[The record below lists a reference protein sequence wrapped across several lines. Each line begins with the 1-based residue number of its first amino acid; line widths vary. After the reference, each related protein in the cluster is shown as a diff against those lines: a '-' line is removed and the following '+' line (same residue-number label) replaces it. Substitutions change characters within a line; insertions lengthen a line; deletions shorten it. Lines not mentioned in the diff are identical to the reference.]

1 MAKIDVYHR
10 AFSNY
15 REDTKKNKAC
25 ATDRR
30 TIKKLGLDFDFF
42 KVTKY
47 LCTIDEEWI
56 IQIEKGLEFIEK
68 AVLENRQF
76 IRVNGEVVPIE
87 KAKKISKHS
96 VEHLAKHSNLITHI
110 PENPNDTLIPDAI
123 YMVEK
128 LNDYA
133 VYENRFLY
141 MLLCYLRDFVAL
153 RIEKIYE
160 LRATYVCDFGLKKDF
175 ESKKHNYSYTTEYH
189 EERYD
194 NPYPLP
200 DEVSKDLLKRIED
213 CQQIIMML
221 LNTDVMVEVS
231 KAPMLKP
238 PIIKTNVLKMNNNFK
253 NALALYDYIVDYKGA
268 GYTSSEVIKDFV
280 PLNDVTA
287 DEFSELVNI
296 TNYLTYKYGNEIT
309 DILDIE
315 YAKEEERRR
324 LLEEERLRNQIERL
338 KKRIAESGMGVEE
351 YILAVEK
358 QNRLLEKDAEDL
370 IIAKNEILKLQ
381 KQIENLEA
389 EKDELKRV
397 IVELEHVIEDKNKEI
412 AYLNQKYIDDINAL
426 KKKHA
431 EEILQLKKK
440 HAEEIT
446 NLANAHIEE
455 VEALIKERD
464 LEIERIINDYE
475 AKIEEIK
482 DEYEAEISK
491 LENYYNNR
499 IEELNELH
507 QTEVE
512 RLTKKYEHELNTI
525 EERLLNEHR
534 LEIEKYMM
542 KIENLSTQIKALN
555 AQYTTALTGYNE
567 KIKDL
572 NNKIYEGNQNLNYK
586 INEYEIKIKDL
597 TAKYQEKI
605 NDVEEI
611 NRSITT
617 QRDLLDAEIS
627 AIRVLQGKTTP
638 TLDFTSKERF
648 KELENEFEAFNNFF
662 KKQWKLTK
670 KQIRKK
676 LFWSKT
682 ENKEK
687 VINESNDT
695 FSEPVDDTNQN
706 ISDE

>member
-10 AFSNY
+10 AFLNY

-25 ATDRR
+25 ASDRR

-96 VEHLAKHSNLITHI
+96 VEHLAKHSNLITHL

-160 LRATYVCDFGLKKDF
+160 LRSTYVCDFALKKDYD
-175 ESKKHNYSYTTEYH
+175 SKKHNYSFTAEYH

-200 DEVSKDLLKRIED
+200 DEVSRDLLKRIED

-253 NALALYDYIVDYKGA
+253 NALALYDYIVGYKGA
-268 GYTSSEVIKDFV
+268 GYTSEEVIKDFV
-280 PLNDVTA
+280 PFNDATA
-287 DEFSELVNI
+287 DELAELVTI

-309 DILDIE
+309 DILTIE
-315 YAKEEERRR
+315 YNREEERRR
-324 LLEEERLRNQIERL
+324 LEEEEKLRQQIARL
-338 KKRIAESGMGVEE
+338 KKRIEESGMGVEE

-358 QNRLLEKDAEDL
+358 QNRLLEKDAQDL
-370 IIAKNEILKLQ
+370 IIARNEILSLE
-381 KQIENLEA
+381 KQIEQLES
-389 EKDELKRV
+389 EKDELKRN
-397 IVELEHVIEDKNKEI
+397 IIELEHVIEEKNKEI
-412 AYLNQKYIDDINAL
+412 AYLNQKYIDDMNAL

-431 EEILQLKKK
+431 EEIMELKKK
-440 HAEEIT
+440 HALEIT

-455 VEALIKERD
+455 IEALINERD
-464 LEIERIINDYE
+464 LEIERITN
-475 AKIEEIK
+475 
-482 DEYEAEISK
+482 EYEAELERIKDQYEAEIIS
-491 LENYYNNR
+491 LENQYNNR
-499 IEELNELH
+499 IDELNELH
-507 QTEVE
+507 QSELE
-512 RLTKKYEHELNTI
+512 RINLAHEHELNTI
-525 EERLLNEHR
+525 EERLANAHR
-534 LEIEKYMM
+534 AEIEKYLAN
-542 KIENLSTQIKALN
+542 IEQLTNQIQTATQ
-555 AQYTTALTGYNE
+555 QYNSAISSYTARIN
-567 KIKDL
+567 DL
-572 NNKIYEGNQNLNYK
+572 NNKINEGNQAMNTAVNNYEGQ
-586 INEYEIKIKDL
+586 IRDL
-597 TAKYQEKI
+597 ISKYDNQI
-605 NDVEEI
+605 NDLAVL
-611 NRSITT
+611 NQGLTT
-617 QRDLLDAEIS
+617 QRDLLNAEIS
-627 AIRVLQGKTTP
+627 AIRVKEGKKTP

-648 KELENEFEAFNNFF
+648 KELEQEFEAFNNFF

-676 LFWSKT
+676 LFWTKA
-682 ENKEK
+682 ENKEQI
-687 VINESNDT
+687 INESNDT
-695 FSEPVDDTNQN
+695 FIDSNNDNNSIE
-706 ISDE
+706 

>member
-10 AFSNY
+10 AFLNY

-25 ATDRR
+25 ASDRR
-30 TIKKLGLDFDFF
+30 TIKKLGLEFDFF

-87 KAKKISKHS
+87 KARKISKHS

-110 PENPNDTLIPDAI
+110 PDNPNDTLIPDAI

-141 MLLCYLRDFVAL
+141 MLLSYLRDFVVL

-160 LRATYVCDFGLKKDF
+160 LRSTYVCDFALKKDY
-175 ESKKHNYSYTTEYH
+175 ESKKNNYSYTTEYH

-200 DEVSKDLLKRIED
+200 DEVSTDLLKRIEN

-253 NALALYDYIVDYKGA
+253 NALALYDYIVGYKGA
-268 GYTSSEVIKDFV
+268 GYTSEEVVKDFV
-280 PLNDVTA
+280 PFNDTTA
-287 DEFSELVNI
+287 DELAELVTI

-309 DILDIE
+309 DILTIE
-315 YAKEEERRR
+315 YNREEERRR
-324 LLEEERLRNQIERL
+324 LEEEEKLRQQIVRL
-338 KKRIAESGMGVEE
+338 KKRIEESGMGVEE

-358 QNRLLEKDAEDL
+358 QNRLLEKDAQDL
-370 IIAKNEILKLQ
+370 IIARNEILNLE
-381 KQIENLEA
+381 KQIEKLES
-389 EKDELKRV
+389 EKDELKRN
-397 IVELEHVIEDKNKEI
+397 IIELEHVIEEKNKEI
-412 AYLNQKYIDDINAL
+412 AYLNQKYIDDMNAL

-431 EEILQLKKK
+431 EEILELKKK

-446 NLANAHIEE
+446 NLSNAYIEE
-455 VEALIKERD
+455 VEALIRERD
-464 LEIERIINDYE
+464 LEIERINDE
-475 AKIEEIK
+475 HEEEIV
-482 DEYEAEISK
+482 K

-499 IEELNELH
+499 IDELNELH
-507 QTEVE
+507 LSEIE
-512 RLTKKYEHELNTI
+512 SLSRKYEKELNTI
-525 EERLLNEHR
+525 EDRLNNAHR
-534 LEIEKYMM
+534 IEIEKYMAN
-542 KIENLSTQIKALN
+542 IEDLSKQIQELNSQYNLVVES
-555 AQYTTALTGYNE
+555 YNG

-572 NNKIYEGNQNLNYK
+572 NNKIYDSNQNFNQKVY
-586 INEYEIKIKDL
+586 EYEGKIKEL
-597 TAKYQEKI
+597 TSKYQAQLDDMNI
-605 NDVEEI
+605 VN
-611 NRSITT
+611 SGLTT
-617 QRDLLDAEIS
+617 QRDLLEAEIS
-627 AIRVLQGKTTP
+627 AIRVLQGKKTP

-648 KELENEFEAFNNFF
+648 KELEHEFEAFNNFF

-676 LFWSKT
+676 LFWTKA

-687 VINESNDT
+687 IINESNDSFLDSNT
-695 FSEPVDDTNQN
+695 
-706 ISDE
+706 DEAINKVED